1 MKEFFNTLLI
11 FLIIFSFGFIV
22 IDIIFGIPYL
32 IWYLTNSEAYSL
44 IGMVFSL
51 PIGMAFAITILS
63 KIFSEE

>member
-1 MKEFFNTLLI
+1 MKEFFSTLLI
-11 FLIIFSFGFIV
+11 LLIIFSFGFVV

-32 IWYLTNSEAYSL
+32 IWYLTNSEVYSL

-63 KIFSEE
+63 KIFLEE

>member
-11 FLIIFSFGFIV
+11 LLIIFSFGFFV

-32 IWYLTNSEAYSL
+32 IWYLTNSVVYSL

-51 PIGMAFAITILS
+51 PIGMAFAATILS
-63 KIFSEE
+63 KIFDEK